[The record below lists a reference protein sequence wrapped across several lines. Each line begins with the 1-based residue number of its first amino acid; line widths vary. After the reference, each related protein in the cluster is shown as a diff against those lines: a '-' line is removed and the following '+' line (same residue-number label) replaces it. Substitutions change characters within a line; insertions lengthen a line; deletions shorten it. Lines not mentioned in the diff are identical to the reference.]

1 MMRNFL
7 VLLVL
12 LGMTNCQSGQTIS
25 LSSANPSEN
34 GILSI
39 QYSLDPQVH
48 WDWVALD
55 TVCFGEDSP
64 KITLE
69 GCDGQS
75 LASYQV
81 LKPTDVVEIPI
92 KKGRYSARIVF
103 RNIINSSKQ
112 TVVHVAL
119 FSRGQNGKGCEIGFE
134 SESRTPLSEPIH
146 FNYTL
151 CPELEM
157 LPMKRTKINLIITDE
172 VESFFWGALWYN
184 IISSGLGGLQFSH
197 RYSRIEI
204 TYSPNVVRK
213 P

>member
-55 TVCFGEDSP
+55 TVCIGEDSP

-81 LKPTDVVEIPI
+81 LRSENIVEIPI
-92 KKGRYSARIVF
+92 EKGRYTARVVF
-103 RNIINSSKQ
+103 QNLINSKKQ
-112 TVVHVAL
+112 TVIHVVL
-119 FSRGQNGKGCEIGFE
+119 FSRRQNGKGCETGFE
-134 SESRTPLSEPIH
+134 SESYLPLSESIH
-146 FNYTL
+146 FNYTS
-151 CPELEM
+151 CPELEV
-157 LPMKRTKINLIITDE
+157 LPKEKTRLNLIITDE
-172 VESFFWGALWYN
+172 VESFFWGALWYK

-197 RYSRIEI
+197 RYSRMEI